1 MQKWIVL
8 LFACLLCGQYAFSQA
23 SMSGKII
30 DSVSRNPVP
39 YATVTIATIKENKV
53 VNGATTDSAGIFT
66 ITGISDGSYTLT
78 FESIGYAKKLMNSVH
93 IEKGKT
99 SYNLGNIALHKS
111 ENTLQGVVVTSQQKL
126 IDNRIDKMV
135 FNAENDISSQ
145 GGVATDVLKKIPQ
158 VSVDADGNV
167 ELAGNSGIRFL
178 INGKPSTAF
187 GSNIADVLQS
197 IPASEIK
204 SIEVITN
211 PGARYDAEGMGGII
225 NIILKKSKV
234 NGINGNLS
242 LTAGTRLENGS
253 FNVTMRHGNF
263 GLNAFASGN
272 TRLASTIITTLH
284 RTTTDTA
291 ARAYDLLTQQGNPR
305 SSRYGAQS
313 GLGFDWTLKKY
324 NSLSGSINY
333 ERYGH
338 QGKGMEN
345 QLQQS
350 IPFDYDTASSTISSV
365 NHYNEKDFSYT
376 TDANI
381 NYKRTFKKEDQEL
394 EININTSLSRG
405 STRDNTNQ
413 SLLPQDSL
421 FYGVN
426 NNNLNK
432 QNEYEIEINYTQPV
446 TKKIT
451 FDAGADITFDDIISH
466 SNVYGLQ
473 PASKMYSYDT
483 SVSNYLSYHQK
494 VYAGYAEIS
503 LPVGKWFDAKFGSR
517 YERTE
522 VSSYY
527 SNAATQVAVPGYNT
541 LVPSAY
547 ILRKL
552 TERQTLKLSYSKRIG
567 RPEYDD
573 LNPFINTTDPKN
585 ISSGNP
591 YLRPEIGNRVELAYT
606 HDYGDAGSFMITAS
620 YRESNHDIQP
630 YSAYYNSLKVG
641 DSVYQNVS
649 VNTQA
654 NIGLEENAGVS
665 FFGNYKATDK
675 LTIRTNL
682 YGFRRHINNGID
694 SGLNPTSY
702 NYRININLTYLFTK
716 TLSAEFFGNFNSAR
730 HELQGRY
737 PSFSSYT
744 IAARK
749 QFHNKKA
756 SLAITTNSLFNKY
769 LNREIVLYGTNFTT
783 NSYSKI
789 PFRSIGINFTWKFGK
804 LDFKKDKDDK
814 ESSPATG
821 DGG

>member
-8 LFACLLCGQYAFSQA
+8 LFACLLYQQYAFTQA
-23 SMSGKII
+23 NISGKIT
-30 DSVSRNPVP
+30 DSLTKDALP
-39 YATVTIATIKENKV
+39 YATVSVSAGKENKV
-53 VNGATTDSAGIFT
+53 VNGATTDSVGVFT
-66 ITGISDGSYTLT
+66 ITGVSNGNYTLT
-78 FESIGYAKKLMNSVH
+78 FESIGYTKKVMNGLRVD
-93 IEKGKT
+93 KGRAA
-99 SYNLGNIALHKS
+99 YNLGVITLHKS
-111 ENTLQGVVVTSQQKL
+111 ENTLQGVVVTSQKKL
-126 IDNRIDKMV
+126 IENRIDKMV

-145 GGVATDVLKKIPQ
+145 GGVATDVLKKIPL

-167 ELAGNSGIRFL
+167 ELAGNTGIRFL

-225 NIILKKSKV
+225 NIILKKSRV

-253 FNVTMRHGNF
+253 FNVMARHGNF

-272 TRLASTIITTLH
+272 ARLASTITTALH
-284 RTTTDTA
+284 RTTTDSVDK
-291 ARAYDLLTQQGNPR
+291 AYDILTQQGNPR

-313 GLGFDWTLKKY
+313 GLGFDWTANKY

-333 ERYGH
+333 ESYGH
-338 QGKGMEN
+338 QGNGLVN

-350 IPFDYDTASSTISSV
+350 IPFAYDTASSVINSV

-381 NYKRTFKKEDQEL
+381 NYKRTFKKEDQSL
-394 EININTSLSRG
+394 EINVNTSLSRG
-405 STRDNTNQ
+405 NTRSNTYQ
-413 SLLPQDSL
+413 ALLPQDSVY
-421 FYGVN
+421 YGVN
-426 NNNLNK
+426 NNNLDK
-432 QNEYEIEINYTQPV
+432 QDEYEIEIDYTQPL

-451 FDAGADITFDDIISH
+451 FDAGADITFDDILSH

-473 PASKMYSYDT
+473 PASKLYLYDT

-494 VYAGYAEIS
+494 VYAAYAEIS
-503 LPVGKWFDAKFGSR
+503 LPVGKWFDAKLGSR

-522 VSSYY
+522 INSYY

-591 YLRPEIGNRVELAYT
+591 YLRPEIGNRIELAYN

-630 YSAYYNSLKVG
+630 YTAYYTALQLG
-641 DSVYQNVS
+641 DSVYNNVS
-649 VNTQA
+649 VNTMA
-654 NIGLEENAGVS
+654 NIGLEENAGIS

-675 LTIRTNL
+675 LTMRTNL

-694 SGLNPTSY
+694 TGLNPTSY

-749 QFHNKKA
+749 QFWNKKA
-756 SLAITTNSLFNKY
+756 SLAITANSLFNKY
-769 LNREIVLYGTNFTT
+769 LNQETVLYGTNFTT
-783 NSYSKI
+783 SSYRKV

-814 ESSPATG
+814 EGSPATG